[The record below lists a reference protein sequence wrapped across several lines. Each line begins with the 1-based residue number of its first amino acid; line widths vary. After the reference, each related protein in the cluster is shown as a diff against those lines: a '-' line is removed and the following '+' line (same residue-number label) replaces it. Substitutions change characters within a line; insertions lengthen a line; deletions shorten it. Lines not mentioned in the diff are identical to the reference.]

1 MREAERAQQVG
12 RTAKE
17 QASATTSQ
25 AGQAAGEV
33 AGTAAEQA
41 KEVAGEARRQADS
54 AMHDLKRRLM
64 DEGQE
69 QTDRLADA
77 VRQWADDLEGL
88 AQGASGDSPA
98 RSLTV
103 RTAGQGHRA
112 ANYLAENSLD
122 DMLGDLRDFGRRRPG
137 AFLGGAVLAGLVVG
151 RLGKAGK
158 AAHSPD
164 GGRSADGSRERDA
177 LEPAGSARAELP
189 RRPGV

>member
-12 RTAKE
+12 RTARE
-17 QASATTSQ
+17 QASATTAQ

-41 KEVAGEARRQADS
+41 KAVAGEARRQADS
-54 AMHDLKRRLM
+54 AVHDLKRRLM

-77 VRQWADDLEGL
+77 VRQWADDLGGL
-88 AQGASGDSPA
+88 ADGARKDSPA
-98 RSLTV
+98 RSLTA
-103 RTAGQGHRA
+103 RTADQGHRA
-112 ANYLAENSLD
+112 ADYLAGNSLD
-122 DMLGDLRDFGRRRPG
+122 GMLGDLRDFGRRRPG
-137 AFLGGAVLAGLVVG
+137 VFLGGAVLAGLAVG

-158 AAHSPD
+158 AAHSSD
-164 GGRSADGSRERDA
+164 GGRPAAEHQEVAPLGPGS
-177 LEPAGSARAELP
+177 PAPAELP